1 MCVRNCENILG
12 RAIDSI
18 IKQDFP
24 HELMEVIFVDDG
36 SEDGTLQII
45 LNYVSKMDIKAK
57 VFQSKWQGLGAARNL
72 IVDNAQGDYIVWVD
86 SDEILSKEY
95 VRKQVEFMEQN
106 PNVGICGG
114 MVKIVSSNLILNL
127 ELIPRIVDNVSFGK
141 PRSFIWKTERLPGT
155 GGSIFRVKAIRQV
168 KGFNEQISGVG
179 EDQDIA
185 LRIKK
190 ANWLIRFNDAKFY
203 ETHGEMA
210 TLKDLW
216 KKYLWYGYGSH
227 KLYRKNRQLFIFPR
241 MSPIAGFIAGFFYS
255 LIAYKLLNQ
264 KMVFLLPLH
273 FGFKMIA
280 WTLGFIKSQIG
291 FTLDN

>member
-1 MCVRNCENILG
+1 
-12 RAIDSI
+12 
-18 IKQDFP
+18 
-24 HELMEVIFVDDG
+24 MEVIFVDDG

-114 MVKIVSSNLILNL
+114 MVKIISSNLILNL

-227 KLYRKNRQLFIFPR
+227 KLYRKNTQLFIFPR